1 MNKLGTVISFT
12 MRNKMRSKAFLITT
26 VILVLLVVIAG
37 NLPYLINKLGGGDS
51 ASDVGYVSGSY
62 PEIVQQLQALYA
74 QQEKQQGHPDVNLQS
89 SADEGQLRQMVADK
103 TLDGYITFTENEA
116 AGFPN
121 VIYHSRNALGSSTSS
136 SIQTMLQQVKTNLLV
151 KDAGLSEQQIR
162 SLMTPVEVSTE
173 QVSLGEGSGKTAAE
187 QGTAIGLTYV
197 IVILLF
203 MSVMI
208 SGQLI
213 ATEITAEKSSRVMEI
228 IVTSVSP
235 LAQMF
240 GKVIG
245 TFIVAILQI
254 AVIVGALAANLS
266 LPHNADALQS
276 FGVRLDSIDPSLIV
290 IAVVF
295 FLAGFFLYAMLFAAV
310 GSIVSRT
317 EDLGQAVMPITMLTL
332 IGFYIA
338 MFGLTHPES
347 ALIVVCSYIP
357 FFSPF
362 LMVLRAGL
370 SEPAWWEIVLSFGI
384 LLASTLLLG
393 WLSAKIYRTGVLM
406 YGKRPSVNELIKAM
420 KAYKV

>member
-1 MNKLGTVISFT
+1 MNKVGTVIAFT
-12 MRNKMRSKAFLITT
+12 MRNKVRSKSFLITT
-26 VILVLLVVIAG
+26 LVLVLLVVVGG
-37 NLPYLINKLGGGDS
+37 NVPYLINKLGGGDK
-51 ASDVGYVSGSY
+51 ASDVGYVSGSN

-74 QQEKQQGHPDVNLQS
+74 QQEKQQGHPDVNLQV
-89 SADEGQLRQMVADK
+89 SADEGQLKQMVEDK
-103 TLDGYITFTENEA
+103 TLDGYITLQDNPAT
-116 AGFPN
+116 GFPD
-121 VIYHSRNALGSSTSS
+121 VTYHSKNALGSGTSS
-136 SIQTMLQQVKTNLLV
+136 SLQTMLQQVKTNLLV
-151 KDAGLSEQQIR
+151 KDAGLSEEQIR
-162 SLMTPVEVSTE
+162 SLLTPVELKNE
-173 QVSLGEGSGKTAAE
+173 QVTLGDGSGKTAEE

-197 IVILLF
+197 VVILLF
-203 MSVMI
+203 MGVMI

-245 TFIVAILQI
+245 TFVIAILQI
-254 AVIVGALAANLS
+254 AVIVGALVANLN
-266 LPHNADALQS
+266 LPHNAEALQG
-276 FGVRLDSIDPSLIV
+276 FGIRLDSIDPAMIV

-295 FLAGFFLYAMLFAAV
+295 FLTGFFLYAMLFAAV

-332 IGFYIA
+332 VGFYVA
-338 MFGLTHPES
+338 MFGLTHPDS
-347 ALIVVCSYIP
+347 PLIVVCSYIP

-362 LMVLRAGL
+362 LMVLRVGL
-370 SEPAWWEIVLSFGI
+370 SDPAWWEIALSIGI

-406 YGKRPSVNELIKAM
+406 YGKRPSVKELVKAM